1 MLHGAA
7 APDRTEAEAIVSRYG
22 RTPLDY
28 FKLWPD
34 KLYFFS
40 SSHAS
45 VVAYRVAWSI
55 AISLGDP
62 VGPAEELAS
71 VVRSFVDFCA
81 GRGWRAAFHQ
91 VAPDL
96 LAVYRRLG
104 FAVLKI
110 GEEAL
115 VDLER
120 FATQTSQQRSFRK
133 PTRHLEAQGYRV
145 AREEPPHPEA
155 LLDEVEEVSREWLSL
170 PGRGDRAFALG
181 RFDRD
186 YLVRCPIIVA
196 RDRAGLLVAFVNQVP
211 GVRQGVATVDL
222 MRHRPTAANGLM
234 DYLFSELML
243 HLREDGYRWF
253 SLGLAPLAGVG
264 IRRDAML
271 EERAL
276 HAIYEHLT
284 MLFSFK
290 GLRSY
295 NAKFE
300 PVWEERFLVY
310 QNGHAGFVR
319 AALALERITSG
330 GA

>member
-7 APDRTEAEAIVSRYG
+7 APDRTEAEAIVGRYG

-62 VGPAEELAS
+62 VGPAEELPS

-91 VAPDL
+91 VALDL
-96 LAVYRRLG
+96 LAVYRLLG
-104 FAVLKI
+104 FAVVKI

-133 PTRHLEAQGYRV
+133 PTRHLEAQGYASR
-145 AREEPPHPEA
+145 ARSRLIPRHCSTKWKR
-155 LLDEVEEVSREWLSL
+155 SREN
-170 PGRGDRAFALG
+170 GFRCRGAVNAPLHS
-181 RFDRD
+181 
-186 YLVRCPIIVA
+186 
-196 RDRAGLLVAFVNQVP
+196 AGSIETTWR
-211 GVRQGVATVDL
+211 GVR
-222 MRHRPTAANGLM
+222 
-234 DYLFSELML
+234 SS
-243 HLREDGYRWF
+243 
-253 SLGLAPLAGVG
+253 SL
-264 IRRDAML
+264 
-271 EERAL
+271 
-276 HAIYEHLT
+276 AI
-284 MLFSFK
+284 
-290 GLRSY
+290 G
-295 NAKFE
+295 
-300 PVWEERFLVY
+300 PVCWS
-310 QNGHAGFVR
+310 H
-319 AALALERITSG
+319 S
-330 GA
+330 